1 MGGAMNL
8 LYGITDMLSIADTVV
23 TVKQDIIIVPHGF
36 ATTYIFTEDWI
47 KKTTIPS
54 LYLIEDIVS
63 AHRWESFLALN
74 DSLKKRAVFKKNIS
88 YAGGSGYGY
97 SESMTK
103 TDTYTQQFDM
113 VIDAKVAADVGI
125 TVNGIGAVGGV
136 NVSTSYTTGK
146 SQVNTKV
153 NTTTSGFEL
162 YDGEALDGFTV
173 DVKEDPVYGTPVFVT
188 KSGQTKC
195 PHEDNTTARE
205 GTELFPKTNSQS
217 NVPANSSASFTL
229 YMNNTGSEKG
239 DYELSVLNVTN
250 ATYGASIFAG
260 GYSLASPIIYNLP
273 VNTMTPVTIFI
284 TRPAG
289 GQIYDFTGIKLR
301 LSSQCE
307 TGPGMSDTATF
318 DVHFTPPCSRVSI
331 SSPTI
336 NWVINQ
342 ANNNILPVTV
352 TDYDLNNPQLQ
363 EIGLQYSSNSGNTW
377 TTLFSTFK
385 DVISGPTI
393 VYNWNVTGY
402 SDGFYSLR
410 AFSKCAGGIMNY
422 TVGLDGV
429 IDLHAPVAVS
439 PLPAGGVLH
448 TGDEISFTF
457 NEALNPESVT
467 VNTCKIVNPVNGV
480 QVGAS
485 VAYLNGSNKIVFTIQ
500 PENNYFI
507 ENQYLTSMVTGVT
520 DRYGN
525 PLVGTASF
533 TFLVDQGPL
542 HWTPNSFPF
551 SVPGPGNSA
560 PFNFSSLLSNSS
572 SSPVSYLLV
581 KPGSIGSTTPS
592 TGSLTAA
599 GGSVTANFSTQA
611 MSPGNPRYDTIYAR
625 TLGYPDEMVYVSFYT
640 PTNLALSTNTNTL
653 DVSATAGNSS
663 FAINSNLSWKVSET
677 ATWLSATPLQGNSN
691 KTIPLTYAEN
701 TSTSDRSAVITIT
714 SQGVLP
720 EKTVTVTVTQTAPGV
735 PVSVIVPAHTV
746 ASGIV
751 ECYKAQQTITAQNLV
766 VESGGNVKLIAG
778 TKITLQPGVHAKAGS
793 AFHGWISATD
803 LCGSAPSQL
812 ISGTDDQVSPQESG
826 KEFFAQDKLFR
837 VYPNPTTGEF
847 TLELLKFDA
856 LSNITVNIY
865 GMQGN
870 KIQSAE
876 LPARK
881 RYTFNLSDSKA
892 GLYLIQVMNN
902 GVTGVTRIVKQ

>member
-1 MGGAMNL
+1 
-8 LYGITDMLSIADTVV
+8 ML
-23 TVKQDIIIVPHGF
+23 P
-36 ATTYIFTEDWI
+36 
-47 KKTTIPS
+47 
-54 LYLIEDIVS
+54 
-63 AHRWESFLALN
+63 
-74 DSLKKRAVFKKNIS
+74 
-88 YAGGSGYGY
+88 
-97 SESMTK
+97 
-103 TDTYTQQFDM
+103 
-113 VIDAKVAADVGI
+113 
-125 TVNGIGAVGGV
+125 
-136 NVSTSYTTGK
+136 
-146 SQVNTKV
+146 
-153 NTTTSGFEL
+153 
-162 YDGEALDGFTV
+162 
-173 DVKEDPVYGTPVFVT
+173 
-188 KSGQTKC
+188 
-195 PHEDNTTARE
+195 
-205 GTELFPKTNSQS
+205 
-217 NVPANSSASFTL
+217 
-229 YMNNTGSEKG
+229 
-239 DYELSVLNVTN
+239 
-250 ATYGASIFAG
+250 
-260 GYSLASPIIYNLP
+260 
-273 VNTMTPVTIFI
+273 
-284 TRPAG
+284 
-289 GQIYDFTGIKLR
+289 
-301 LSSQCE
+301 
-307 TGPGMSDTATF
+307 
-318 DVHFTPPCSRVSI
+318 
-331 SSPTI
+331 
-336 NWVINQ
+336 
-342 ANNNILPVTV
+342 
-352 TDYDLNNPQLQ
+352 
-363 EIGLQYSSNSGNTW
+363 
-377 TTLFSTFK
+377 
-385 DVISGPTI
+385 
-393 VYNWNVTGY
+393 GY

-448 TGDEISFTF
+448 TGDEITFTF